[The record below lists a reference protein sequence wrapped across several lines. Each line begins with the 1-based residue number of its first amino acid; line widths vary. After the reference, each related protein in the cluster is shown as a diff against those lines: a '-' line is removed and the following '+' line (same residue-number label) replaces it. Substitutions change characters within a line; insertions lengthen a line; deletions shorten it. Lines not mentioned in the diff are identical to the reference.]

1 MVETFYR
8 ALARHF
14 EVEPDAPLPYKDI
27 LGMEHIRNI
36 KLIDQ
41 TAIGKSPRSNVLTYL
56 KMFDPI
62 RRLFQINVR
71 QRHTDTAR
79 AFFI

>member
-8 ALARHF
+8 AMAKAL

-27 LGMEHIRNI
+27 QRMEHIRNV

-56 KMFDPI
+56 KMFDP
-62 RRLFQINVR
+62 
-71 QRHTDTAR
+71 HTQAFSGTA
-79 AFFI
+79 